1 MGERE
6 RWRSGE
12 GGKREREDE
21 GKGGREKER
30 ERQNMLIKEV
40 AGEEGVVIRKV
51 SYSLPL
57 KHLRHFTT

>member
-1 MGERE
+1 MEREGRERE
-6 RWRSGE
+6 RM
-12 GGKREREDE
+12 RER
-21 GKGGREKER
+21 GGERER